1 MNGKPRCPRRK
12 TGLSPRRPL
21 HGRPGIISA
30 VELYDFQGVR
40 RFKAFL

>member
-30 VELYDFQGVR
+30 VELYDFQASAGS
-40 RFKAFL
+40 KPYL